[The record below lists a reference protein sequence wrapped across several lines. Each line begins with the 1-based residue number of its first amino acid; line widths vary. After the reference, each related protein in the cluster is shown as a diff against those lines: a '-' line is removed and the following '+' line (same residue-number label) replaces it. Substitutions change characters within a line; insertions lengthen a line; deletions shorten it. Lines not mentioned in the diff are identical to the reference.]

1 MLEQCNDADVK
12 YLAAAVAGLLATG
25 TGIGILALFGLAGG
39 WGVIGPIVAGVL
51 AAAAIFVFQ
60 GDGE

>member
-1 MLEQCNDADVK
+1 MFEQCDDGNVK
-12 YLAAAVAGLLATG
+12 YLAAAAAGLLATG
-25 TGIGILALFGLAGG
+25 SGIGILAIFGLAGG